1 MGERGTC
8 LLNGS
13 AELMIFLGGVI
24 VPDKDVQYPNIHCF
38 FCAFASKDRI
48 RASGESGG
56 GGGMACRMELRAMGG
71 NSSWQSC
78 YENRGVISYQVV
90 KASPMIK
97 GRSLVEARDVG
108 RRCLIW
114 VHQSNQ

>member
-13 AELMIFLGGVI
+13 AELMIFLDGVI

-56 GGGMACRMELRAMGG
+56 MACRMELRVLGG
-71 NSSWQSC
+71 DSSWQSC
-78 YENRGVISYQVV
+78 YENRDVV
-90 KASPMIK
+90 S
-97 GRSLVEARDVG
+97 
-108 RRCLIW
+108 
-114 VHQSNQ
+114 